1 MENNH
6 TLFISDFIAVT
17 VCRHPLS
24 SHLPSQRSPHA
35 SLQAIL
41 PTLLLIR
48 GETASVGSR
57 FPPPR
62 VVGIGAKFP
71 TKITVQALGSQGMQF
86 LKNLFNIQFF

>member
-6 TLFISDFIAVT
+6 TLFISDLIAIT
-17 VCRHPLS
+17 VRRHPLS

-41 PTLLLIR
+41 PTLLLNR
-48 GETASVGSR
+48 GETASVGSH

-71 TKITVQALGSQGMQF
+71 TKIIVQALGSQGMQF
-86 LKNLFNIQFF
+86 FKNFFNIQSF